1 MTANTSINNQS
12 TPRPP
17 LPPPPAAAAIVNRQ
31 LPLPLQ
37 QHQHQRVR
45 FVAAAAATAT
55 TNRQLLKIQRRSSPC
70 EKRMIRRSARPWV
83 DDDCQPMT
91 TTTTAEEA
99 EVGEMIKRPTVVSN
113 YCADHQQQDSVN
125 NRQRHRRRHTTTIS
139 SVHYRQRDDVDDVDD
154 RTKRQ
159 NRIIRGEHGPS
170 QGSPTLHPITITA
183 INSIVIGVLMIS
195 PVSRQRQ

>member
-55 TNRQLLKIQRRSSPC
+55 TNRQLLTIQRRSSPC

-91 TTTTAEEA
+91 TTTAEEA
-99 EVGEMIKRPTVVSN
+99 KVGQMIKRPTVVSN
-113 YCADHQQQDSVN
+113 YCADHHQDSVN

-159 NRIIRGEHGPS
+159 NRIIREHGPS